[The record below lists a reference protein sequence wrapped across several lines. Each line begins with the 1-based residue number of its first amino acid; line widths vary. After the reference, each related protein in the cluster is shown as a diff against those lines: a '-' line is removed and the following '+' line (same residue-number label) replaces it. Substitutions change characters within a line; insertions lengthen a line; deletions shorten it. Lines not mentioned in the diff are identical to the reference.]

1 MENTE
6 YIKKAKEISKNAYA
20 PYSGVKVGAILIS
33 EDGKAF
39 EGRNIENASF
49 GLTVCAERVALFK
62 AVSEGKRKF
71 SKIIIASEGQ
81 DASPCGACRQVL
93 SEFSPEME
101 VIWEAK
107 GRIISKKLSELLPER
122 FKIGNN

>member
-6 YIKKAKEISKNAYA
+6 YIKEAKKISRSAYA

-39 EGRNIENASF
+39 EGCNIENASF

-81 DASPCGACRQVL
+81 DVSPCGACRQVL
-93 SEFSPEME
+93 SEFSPEMT
-101 VIWEAK
+101 VVWQK
-107 GRIISKKLSELLPER
+107 NGKTVSRTLRELLPER
-122 FKIGNN
+122 FDFKK